1 MAKNNK
7 RIPIDYFTEKL
18 QEQYQQDLLVK
29 VIEVLAK
36 KGFPMETEEEFNH
49 LFRER
54 LKKSVHE
61 GMTTMSIDGVA
72 ICAYGQLEVLNK
84 KKYIVQGDEIETT
97 FKFVQL

>member
-1 MAKNNK
+1 MAKKNK

-36 KGFPMETEEEFNH
+36 KGFPMETEEQFNH
-49 LFRER
+49 LFKER
-54 LKKSVHE
+54 LKKSIHD
-61 GMTTMSIDGVA
+61 GMTTISIDNIP

-84 KKYIVQGDEIETT
+84 KKYIVQGDEIQTT
-97 FKFVQL
+97 FKFIEL